1 MKTLLLNLLAGAIT
15 LAGPAW
21 AVDLPTGAAVQAG
34 SATFSQAGNALTV
47 TNSNR
52 AIINWNSFSVGSGG
66 SVQFVQPGAS
76 SAVLNRVVAAN
87 PSLIYGPVTSNGQV
101 FLVNPNGIIVG
112 PSGRIDAAGISL
124 STGNISNADFL
135 GGNIRF
141 DAPAANSA
149 IVIRGQLNASDVVD
163 IAADRVDISNSVLS
177 GTNLID
183 IRPTGMLTAT
193 DAILNANRINLDP
206 PNIVIAPVLMPSI
219 GNITVAGSPAT
230 GSLTLT
236 AGTLNIQ
243 QGTQRL
249 LQRTGGAISLR
260 SPIAPGPIAP
270 MPQGALTLTA
280 TPPATNAPVVVAAP
294 LQVRRAAPAISLNSG
309 GLVDGVVTVRM
320 SLVDASPI
328 TLR

>member
-1 MKTLLLNLLAGAIT
+1 MKTLLINLLAGTMA

-52 AIINWNSFSVGSGG
+52 AIINWTSFSVGAGG

-112 PSGRIDAAGISL
+112 PSGRIDAAGIFL

-135 GGNIRF
+135 GGSIRF
-141 DAPAANSA
+141 EPPTASTP
-149 IVIRGQLNASDVVD
+149 IVISGRVEATDRLDIKASSLDCSNCTLV
-163 IAADRVDISNSVLS
+163 APTISLDTGTALPPTQVPTLPVIPPVLS
-177 GTNLID
+177 LPALP
-183 IRPTGMLTAT
+183 PT
-193 DAILNANRINLDP
+193 
-206 PNIVIAPVLMPSI
+206 
-219 GNITVAGSPAT
+219 GNITVGGSV
-230 GSLTLT
+230 TLT
-236 AGTLNIQ
+236 AGTVNIQ
-243 QGTQRL
+243 QSTQKL

-260 SPIAPGPIAP
+260 SPVAPGPIAP

-280 TPPATNAPVVVAAP
+280 TPPATNAPVVVTAP
-294 LQVRRAAPAISLNSG
+294 LPVRRAAPAVSLNSG